1 MIKKLLNYMLDLRDR
16 QQIAIAM
23 ARGGAMM
30 HARCVDPTLPS
41 TWEFSAFSQNGEDG
55 ILDVLRKQLRTRNRY
70 FIEIGAADGLQ
81 NNSSW
86 LAIAEQYAG
95 LMIEGNARLVERA
108 RRLIPHYS
116 IGAECVNMFVN
127 SANVH
132 ELRSL
137 ALHVDPDVLSL
148 DIDGVDYYVAKA
160 VLDSGF
166 RPKIFVVEY
175 NSVFGPE
182 KCMTVPYKEDFAFG
196 DEHPTRLYYGVSV
209 AAWRKLFEQRG
220 YRFIT
225 VDSKGVNAF
234 FVDPGCFDPVFLDQ
248 IQGLSFAENLYQF
261 LKFKGSFEEQFRLI
275 ASQRFVDV

>member
-1 MIKKLLNYMLDLRDR
+1 MVKKLLNYMLDLRDR
-16 QQIAIAM
+16 QQIAIAV
-23 ARGGAMM
+23 AKGGAMM
-30 HARCVDPTLPS
+30 HGRCVDPRLPS

-86 LAIAEQYAG
+86 LVIAEQYAG

-127 SANVH
+127 LANVH

-137 ALHVDPDVLSL
+137 ALHVEPDVLSL

-160 VLDSGF
+160 ILDSGF
-166 RPKIFVVEY
+166 RPRIFVVEY
-175 NSVFGPE
+175 NSVFGPD
-182 KCMTVPYKEDFAFG
+182 KCMTVPYKEDFSFG

-261 LKFKGSFEEQFRLI
+261 RKFEGSFEEQFRLI